1 MGPAQKDLRCS
12 IDAVSLTKRS
22 NEWGYC
28 LRKFTFGDGEHIE
41 NGQCPNFGIQTRIT
55 PLD

>member
-1 MGPAQKDLRCS
+1 
-12 IDAVSLTKRS
+12 LTKRS

-41 NGQCPNFGIQTRIT
+41 KWAVS
-55 PLD
+55 